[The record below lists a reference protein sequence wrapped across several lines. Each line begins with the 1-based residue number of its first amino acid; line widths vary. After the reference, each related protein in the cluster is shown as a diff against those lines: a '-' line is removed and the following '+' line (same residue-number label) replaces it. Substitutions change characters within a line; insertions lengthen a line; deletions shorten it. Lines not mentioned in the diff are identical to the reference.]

1 MSGSKPVAGS
11 LGQAYFLGRR
21 ILDAASADAL
31 RFHPNCYYRASEDD
45 VADCRPAWPAI
56 IAAVTDD
63 AGAIPGVHRP
73 WLAPAGGKAPV
84 AFPHRAMGN
93 HLCTGF
99 RFSWAGSLM
108 VFVEGLVRFHSFRAC
123 LPAIQCQNH

>member
-63 AGAIPGVHRP
+63 AGAITGVHRT
-73 WLAPAGGKAPV
+73 WLDPAGGKARSEERRVGKGWVSKCSSRGAPV
-84 AFPHRAMGN
+84 H
-93 HLCTGF
+93 
-99 RFSWAGSLM
+99 
-108 VFVEGLVRFHSFRAC
+108 
-123 LPAIQCQNH
+123 

>member
-1 MSGSKPVAGS
+1 MEPPAARNPAPRKHPAGTPQAARRLWAGSKPVAGS

-56 IAAVTDD
+56 IAAVPDD
-63 AGAIPGVHRP
+63 AGAITGDRQST
-73 WLAPAGGKAPV
+73 
-84 AFPHRAMGN
+84 RA
-93 HLCTGF
+93 H
-99 RFSWAGSLM
+99 
-108 VFVEGLVRFHSFRAC
+108 V
-123 LPAIQCQNH
+123 